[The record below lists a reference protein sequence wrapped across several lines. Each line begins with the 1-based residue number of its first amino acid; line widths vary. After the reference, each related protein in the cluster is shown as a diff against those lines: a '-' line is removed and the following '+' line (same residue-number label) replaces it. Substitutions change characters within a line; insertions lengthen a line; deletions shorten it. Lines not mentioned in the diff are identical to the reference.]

1 MNEEGYYHLVEKA
14 DGIIIRKKRYLI
26 PYKEFTIEL
35 DVFEEPYENLVI
47 AEVEFESEDQA
58 NAFKHAMWNAVMTDK
73 MGEKKAKEFAD
84 AHEEDYLS
92 SQPKL
97 CEMDLFNNELG
108 RQIAIKYAG
117 QGYDVFAQKIYEAI
131 NEGEA
136 YVIEWSK

>member
-1 MNEEGYYHLVEKA
+1 MDKIKPMH
-14 DGIIIRKKRYLI
+14 
-26 PYKEFTIEL
+26 
-35 DVFEEPYENLVI
+35 
-47 AEVEFESEDQA
+47 
-58 NAFKHAMWNAVMTDK
+58 FKHAMWNAVMTDK

-131 NEGEA
+131 NEGDA